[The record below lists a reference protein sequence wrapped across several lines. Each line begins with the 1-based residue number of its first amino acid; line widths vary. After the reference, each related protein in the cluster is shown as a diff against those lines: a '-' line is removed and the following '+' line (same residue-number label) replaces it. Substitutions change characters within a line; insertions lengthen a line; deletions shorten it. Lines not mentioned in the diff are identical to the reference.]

1 MRLPQLSTVLVT
13 EPISVP
19 LILQSWP
26 QSSLKLRDRVNL
38 LFLPSTTEKW
48 HSLKVEKMG
57 SISRRHECS
66 AIKNKGSLLR
76 LYVEHFFFFLF
87 SFWFGFPVKFTFIS
101 FCPRGEI
108 TYRRLHR
115 VGEMRNNLSLTS
127 NLRVILPSYTVTS
140 NETTRKVVFFFF
152 FGRCADNWENV

>member
-1 MRLPQLSTVLVT
+1 MHLPQLSTLLVT

-38 LFLPSTTEKW
+38 LFLPPTTEKW
-48 HSLKVEKMG
+48 HILKVEKMG

-66 AIKNKGSLLR
+66 AIKNKGSLFR
-76 LYVEHFFFFLF
+76 LYVDHLFFFFF
-87 SFWFGFPVKFTFIS
+87 SFWFGFPAKFTFIS
-101 FCPRGEI
+101 FCPWGEI

-115 VGEMRNNLSLTS
+115 LGEMRNNLSLIS

-140 NETTRKVVFFFF
+140 NETIRKVMFCFVFLKE
-152 FGRCADNWENV
+152 CW

>member
-1 MRLPQLSTVLVT
+1 MHLPQLSTLLVT

-26 QSSLKLRDRVNL
+26 QSSLKLRDRVNR
-38 LFLPSTTEKW
+38 LFIPPTTEKW
-48 HSLKVEKMG
+48 HILKVEKMG

-66 AIKNKGSLLR
+66 AIKNKGSLFK
-76 LYVEHFFFFLF
+76 LYVDHFFFLF
-87 SFWFGFPVKFTFIS
+87 LFHSRFGFPAKFTFIS
-101 FCPRGEI
+101 FCPWGEI

-115 VGEMRNNLSLTS
+115 LDEMRNNLSLIS

-140 NETTRKVVFFFF
+140 NETTRKVMFCFVLLKE
-152 FGRCADNWENV
+152 CW